1 MDDSTKR
8 ALSYAATIKKYRK
21 LQNMSQEDLSESSG
35 INVSTIKKYETGYR
49 TPKREQLEK
58 IALALGINVNDFY
71 DNEIKTTGEL
81 LSALISLEKQT
92 NMVIKGTKT
101 KDGHYDPKTISISFK
116 DNDINTLLA
125 NYLEC
130 KDSDMDSDE
139 NTDSSKKSIEL
150 LILSDTPIKKISK

>member
-21 LQNMSQEDLSESSG
+21 LQNMSQEDLSESS
-35 INVSTIKKYETGYR
+35 
-49 TPKREQLEK
+49 
-58 IALALGINVNDFY
+58 GINVNDFY

-139 NTDSSKKSIEL
+139 NTDSSKESIEL
-150 LILSDTPIKKISK
+150 LILSDTPIKKTSTVGMIYSWF